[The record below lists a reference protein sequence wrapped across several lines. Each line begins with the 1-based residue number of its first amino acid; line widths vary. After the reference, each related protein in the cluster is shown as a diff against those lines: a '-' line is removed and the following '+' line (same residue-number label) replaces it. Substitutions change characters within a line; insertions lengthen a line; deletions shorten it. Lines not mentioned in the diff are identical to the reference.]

1 MFFHWTAGT
10 LREKWANL
18 FLSGEANTD
27 DVVNLYKRTGT
38 DTLTEQ
44 ALTWSPSTPTETFE
58 LSVNPRGDTMVWQ
71 GVVGG
76 SEYFKVYSFN
86 NDTSTLT
93 ELYSSFGTNQGI
105 LDLAWSPNTAFKF
118 VTVQGEP
125 ESAYVQYWTNAY
137 DSFDLGISDAYED
150 DARYLAINKAG
161 DTLALGYTANAAN
174 VDIRIVSI
182 SGTTFTDVLTKT
194 DLGGLV
200 RSMDFSPDGT
210 KLAVSHSVSPYI
222 AIYNISGTT
231 YTKLPDST
239 FPAGSR
245 PTVAS
250 HVAWNQNG
258 TSLAVGN
265 TIYNVSGDTYTYITD
280 LSVSGTVLNVKWT
293 DDGSEIYLLTTS
305 SPYFYIFSRV
315 NNTFT
320 SIGTLDPAYNQSPN
334 RILSYITV

>member
-58 LSVNPRGDTMVWQ
+58 LSVNPKGDTMVWQ
-71 GVVGG
+71 GVVGS
-76 SEYFKVYSFN
+76 SEYFKIYSFN
-86 NDTSTLT
+86 NDSSTFT
-93 ELYSSFGTNQGI
+93 ELVSQLGSNQGI

-118 VTVQGEP
+118 VTVQGSTG
-125 ESAYVQYWTNAY
+125 SAYVRYWTNAY
-137 DSFDLGISDAYED
+137 SSTTLGITDPYET
-150 DARYLAINKAG
+150 AATYVIFNSAG
-161 DTLALGYTANAAN
+161 DTLALGYGANIAN
-174 VDIRIVSI
+174 VDLRIVSV

-200 RSMDFSPDGT
+200 RSMAFSPDGT

-231 YTKLPDST
+231 YTRLSDST

-250 HVAWNQNG
+250 QVAWNQNG
-258 TSLAVGN
+258 TSLAVGK

-280 LSVSGTVLNVKWT
+280 LSVSGTVTNVKWA
-293 DDGSEIYLLTTS
+293 DDGSEIYLITNS

-315 NNTFT
+315 NDTFT

-334 RILSYITV
+334 RILNYITV